1 MEICNLL
8 KMDGNIVLG
17 IINEKLRL
25 ECDTIEEL
33 VSRYELDSD
42 ELNNK
47 MEELGYRYD
56 PITNQFK

>member
-1 MEICNLL
+1 MEISNLL

-25 ECDTIEEL
+25 ECDTIDDL
-33 VSRYELDSD
+33 VSRYELDSE

-47 MEELGYRYD
+47 MAELGYRYD
-56 PITNQFK
+56 PITNQFR